1 MTPDIHINMV
11 ALLIAVVANFV
22 WGSLW
27 FMPLFGRA
35 WSKEMGYTKDDE
47 GMKGAMIRGMIF
59 MVIGNFLM
67 AWVFAHNM
75 AVWDPV
81 TWGQP
86 ASTMS
91 PFSNALMAAIFT
103 WVGFYLPGDLGST
116 QWERKSWKLFFI
128 NTGYNFT
135 SLLIVAMILAHM

>member
-1 MTPDIHINMV
+1 MTPDIHINWM
-11 ALLIAVVANFV
+11 ALLIAVIANFA

-27 FMPLFGRA
+27 YMPLFGKA
-35 WSKEMGYTKDDE
+35 WSKEMGFSMEEKAPAGSMTK
-47 GMKGAMIRGMIF
+47 GMIF

-75 AVWDPV
+75 AVWNPV
-81 TWGQP
+81 TWGLP
-86 ASTMS
+86 PSTMS
-91 PFSNALMAAIFT
+91 GSSNALMAAIFT
-103 WVGFYLPGDLGST
+103 WLGFFLPGDLGST

-135 SLLIVAMILAHM
+135 SLLIVAMILANM